1 MKIILTE
8 DVKKIGKK
16 GEVVNVK
23 QGYFRNYILPNNLG
37 VEANKE
43 NLAKLDEH
51 LKQLKKEEDE
61 NIKAAMENK
70 EKIEKTEVIIKVK
83 AGENGKLF
91 GSITNMDIKKALDE
105 KNIEVDKKKIDK
117 ADIDSLG
124 DYEVTIKLYQQV
136 SAKLKVKVE
145 AIIGCIITK
154 SETIDQAIQLVK
166 PYEFYDSRCQRI
178 YKTLVNMYQKDI
190 KIDEV
195 SLISKLKSENIL
207 EEVGGEQF
215 IVEITLSSFY
225 TPNMDQYCENVK
237 EKALLRALIGAC
249 DEIVGKS
256 YEQKKDA
263 KEVIE
268 MAESKIFE
276 ISQKNL
282 EKGLVRVSETMDET
296 IKQLELLSL
305 NEGKITGVT
314 TGISSVDDKLSGLQ
328 NSQLILLAARPAMG
342 KTALGLTMACN
353 AANAGKS
360 VAFFSLEMSTYQLN
374 QRLISMVSMIDL
386 EKIITGNLEADEW
399 IEIIN
404 AITKIK
410 EKEIYVDETAGIT
423 LSELRSKCK
432 RLKAEEGLDLIVIDY
447 LQLMTG
453 EGRFD
458 NRQQEIAQISRG
470 LKSLSKE
477 INCPVLSLA
486 QLSREADKRS
496 DHKPILSDLRE
507 SGAIEQDAD
516 VVMLL
521 YREDYYDVDDNPNVA
536 KVILAKHRNGP
547 TGLMEL
553 FFHKQ
558 CTTFKDLSHDEK

>member
-1 MKIILTE
+1 ME
-8 DVKKIGKK
+8 
-16 GEVVNVK
+16 
-23 QGYFRNYILPNNLG
+23 
-37 VEANKE
+37 E
-43 NLAKLDEH
+43 NLR
-51 LKQLKKEEDE
+51 Q
-61 NIKAAMENK
+61 MP
-70 EKIEKTEVIIKVK
+70 
-83 AGENGKLF
+83 
-91 GSITNMDIKKALDE
+91 SDISSE
-105 KNIEVDKKKIDK
+105 M
-117 ADIDSLG
+117 
-124 DYEVTIKLYQQV
+124 
-136 SAKLKVKVE
+136 

-237 EKALLRALIGAC
+237 EKALLRALISAC

-342 KTALGLTMACN
+342 KTALGLTMARN

>member
-1 MKIILTE
+1 M
-8 DVKKIGKK
+8 
-16 GEVVNVK
+16 
-23 QGYFRNYILPNNLG
+23 
-37 VEANKE
+37 
-43 NLAKLDEH
+43 
-51 LKQLKKEEDE
+51 EESLRQ
-61 NIKAAMENK
+61 MP
-70 EKIEKTEVIIKVK
+70 
-83 AGENGKLF
+83 
-91 GSITNMDIKKALDE
+91 SDISSE
-105 KNIEVDKKKIDK
+105 M
-117 ADIDSLG
+117 
-124 DYEVTIKLYQQV
+124 
-136 SAKLKVKVE
+136 
-145 AIIGCIITK
+145 AIIGCILKK

-207 EEVGGEQF
+207 TEVGGEEF

-237 EKALLRALIGAC
+237 EKALLRALITAC
-249 DEIVGKS
+249 DDIVGKS

-268 MAESKIFE
+268 MAESRIFE

-282 EKGLVRVSETMDET
+282 DNGLVRVSDTMDET

-328 NSQLILLAARPAMG
+328 SSQLILLAARPAMG
-342 KTALGLTMACN
+342 KTALGLTMAWN

-521 YREDYYDVDDNPNVA
+521 YREDYYDEDDNPNVA

-558 CTTFKDLSHDEK
+558 CTTFRDLSHEEE

>member
-1 MKIILTE
+1 ME
-8 DVKKIGKK
+8 
-16 GEVVNVK
+16 
-23 QGYFRNYILPNNLG
+23 
-37 VEANKE
+37 E
-43 NLAKLDEH
+43 NLR
-51 LKQLKKEEDE
+51 Q
-61 NIKAAMENK
+61 MP
-70 EKIEKTEVIIKVK
+70 
-83 AGENGKLF
+83 
-91 GSITNMDIKKALDE
+91 SDISSE
-105 KNIEVDKKKIDK
+105 M
-117 ADIDSLG
+117 
-124 DYEVTIKLYQQV
+124 
-136 SAKLKVKVE
+136 

-237 EKALLRALIGAC
+237 EKALLRALISAC

-342 KTALGLTMACN
+342 KTALGLTMAWN

-404 AITKIK
+404 AITTIK

>member
-1 MKIILTE
+1 M
-8 DVKKIGKK
+8 
-16 GEVVNVK
+16 
-23 QGYFRNYILPNNLG
+23 
-37 VEANKE
+37 
-43 NLAKLDEH
+43 
-51 LKQLKKEEDE
+51 EETLRQ
-61 NIKAAMENK
+61 MP
-70 EKIEKTEVIIKVK
+70 
-83 AGENGKLF
+83 
-91 GSITNMDIKKALDE
+91 SDISSE
-105 KNIEVDKKKIDK
+105 M
-117 ADIDSLG
+117 
-124 DYEVTIKLYQQV
+124 
-136 SAKLKVKVE
+136 
-145 AIIGCIITK
+145 AIIGCILKK
-154 SETIDQAIQLVK
+154 SESIDQAIQLVK

-237 EKALLRALIGAC
+237 EKALLRALISAC

-342 KTALGLTMACN
+342 KTALGLTMAWN

-521 YREDYYDVDDNPNVA
+521 YREDYYDEDDNPNVA

-558 CTTFKDLSHDEK
+558 CTTFRDLSHEEE

>member
-1 MKIILTE
+1 ME
-8 DVKKIGKK
+8 
-16 GEVVNVK
+16 
-23 QGYFRNYILPNNLG
+23 
-37 VEANKE
+37 E
-43 NLAKLDEH
+43 NLR
-51 LKQLKKEEDE
+51 Q
-61 NIKAAMENK
+61 MP
-70 EKIEKTEVIIKVK
+70 
-83 AGENGKLF
+83 
-91 GSITNMDIKKALDE
+91 SDISSE
-105 KNIEVDKKKIDK
+105 M
-117 ADIDSLG
+117 
-124 DYEVTIKLYQQV
+124 
-136 SAKLKVKVE
+136 

-282 EKGLVRVSETMDET
+282 DKGLVRVSETMDET

-342 KTALGLTMACN
+342 KTALGLTMAWN

>member
-1 MKIILTE
+1 ME
-8 DVKKIGKK
+8 
-16 GEVVNVK
+16 
-23 QGYFRNYILPNNLG
+23 
-37 VEANKE
+37 E
-43 NLAKLDEH
+43 NLR
-51 LKQLKKEEDE
+51 Q
-61 NIKAAMENK
+61 MP
-70 EKIEKTEVIIKVK
+70 
-83 AGENGKLF
+83 
-91 GSITNMDIKKALDE
+91 SDISSE
-105 KNIEVDKKKIDK
+105 M
-117 ADIDSLG
+117 
-124 DYEVTIKLYQQV
+124 
-136 SAKLKVKVE
+136 

-237 EKALLRALIGAC
+237 EKALLRALIGVC

-282 EKGLVRVSETMDET
+282 DKGLVRVSETMDET

-342 KTALGLTMACN
+342 KTALGLTMAWN

>member
-1 MKIILTE
+1 M
-8 DVKKIGKK
+8 
-16 GEVVNVK
+16 
-23 QGYFRNYILPNNLG
+23 
-37 VEANKE
+37 
-43 NLAKLDEH
+43 
-51 LKQLKKEEDE
+51 EE
-61 NIKAAMENK
+61 
-70 EKIEKTEVIIKVK
+70 
-83 AGENGKLF
+83 
-91 GSITNMDIKKALDE
+91 SIRQMPSDINSE
-105 KNIEVDKKKIDK
+105 M
-117 ADIDSLG
+117 
-124 DYEVTIKLYQQV
+124 
-136 SAKLKVKVE
+136 
-145 AIIGCIITK
+145 AIIGCVIK
-154 SETIDQAIQLVK
+154 RSETIDQAIQLVR

-178 YKTLVNMYQKDI
+178 YKTLVDMYQKDI

-207 EEVGGEQF
+207 EEVGGEKF

-225 TPNMDQYCENVK
+225 TPNIDQYCENVK
-237 EKALLRALIGAC
+237 EKSLLRALIGAC
-249 DEIVGKS
+249 DDIVGKS

-268 MAESKIFE
+268 MAETKIFE

-305 NEGKITGVT
+305 NDGKITGVT
-314 TGISSVDDKLSGLQ
+314 TGISSVDNKLSGLQ

-342 KTALGLTMACN
+342 KTALGLTMAWN

-521 YREDYYDVDDNPNVA
+521 YREDYYDEDDNPNVA
-536 KVILAKHRNGP
+536 KLILAKHRNGP

-558 CTTFKDLSHDEK
+558 CTSFRDLKHENE

>member
-1 MKIILTE
+1 ME
-8 DVKKIGKK
+8 
-16 GEVVNVK
+16 
-23 QGYFRNYILPNNLG
+23 
-37 VEANKE
+37 E
-43 NLAKLDEH
+43 NLR
-51 LKQLKKEEDE
+51 Q
-61 NIKAAMENK
+61 MP
-70 EKIEKTEVIIKVK
+70 
-83 AGENGKLF
+83 
-91 GSITNMDIKKALDE
+91 SDISSE
-105 KNIEVDKKKIDK
+105 M
-117 ADIDSLG
+117 
-124 DYEVTIKLYQQV
+124 
-136 SAKLKVKVE
+136 

-237 EKALLRALIGAC
+237 EKALLRALISAC

-282 EKGLVRVSETMDET
+282 DKGLVRVSETMDET

-342 KTALGLTMACN
+342 KTALGLTMAWN

>member
-1 MKIILTE
+1 ME
-8 DVKKIGKK
+8 
-16 GEVVNVK
+16 
-23 QGYFRNYILPNNLG
+23 
-37 VEANKE
+37 E
-43 NLAKLDEH
+43 NLR
-51 LKQLKKEEDE
+51 Q
-61 NIKAAMENK
+61 MP
-70 EKIEKTEVIIKVK
+70 
-83 AGENGKLF
+83 
-91 GSITNMDIKKALDE
+91 SDISSE
-105 KNIEVDKKKIDK
+105 M
-117 ADIDSLG
+117 
-124 DYEVTIKLYQQV
+124 
-136 SAKLKVKVE
+136 

-237 EKALLRALIGAC
+237 EKALLRALISAC

-342 KTALGLTMACN
+342 KTALGLTMAWN

>member
-1 MKIILTE
+1 ME
-8 DVKKIGKK
+8 
-16 GEVVNVK
+16 
-23 QGYFRNYILPNNLG
+23 
-37 VEANKE
+37 E
-43 NLAKLDEH
+43 NLR
-51 LKQLKKEEDE
+51 Q
-61 NIKAAMENK
+61 MP
-70 EKIEKTEVIIKVK
+70 
-83 AGENGKLF
+83 
-91 GSITNMDIKKALDE
+91 SDISSE
-105 KNIEVDKKKIDK
+105 M
-117 ADIDSLG
+117 
-124 DYEVTIKLYQQV
+124 
-136 SAKLKVKVE
+136 

-237 EKALLRALIGAC
+237 EKALLRALISAC

-342 KTALGLTMACN
+342 KTALGLTMAWN

-404 AITKIK
+404 AITTIK

-521 YREDYYDVDDNPNVA
+521 Y
-536 KVILAKHRNGP
+536 
-547 TGLMEL
+547 
-553 FFHKQ
+553 
-558 CTTFKDLSHDEK
+558 

>member
-1 MKIILTE
+1 ME
-8 DVKKIGKK
+8 
-16 GEVVNVK
+16 
-23 QGYFRNYILPNNLG
+23 
-37 VEANKE
+37 E
-43 NLAKLDEH
+43 NLR
-51 LKQLKKEEDE
+51 Q
-61 NIKAAMENK
+61 MP
-70 EKIEKTEVIIKVK
+70 
-83 AGENGKLF
+83 
-91 GSITNMDIKKALDE
+91 SDISSE
-105 KNIEVDKKKIDK
+105 M
-117 ADIDSLG
+117 
-124 DYEVTIKLYQQV
+124 
-136 SAKLKVKVE
+136 

-215 IVEITLSSFY
+215 IAEITLSSFY

-237 EKALLRALIGAC
+237 EKALLRALISAC

-342 KTALGLTMACN
+342 KTALGLTMAWN

>member
-1 MKIILTE
+1 ME
-8 DVKKIGKK
+8 
-16 GEVVNVK
+16 
-23 QGYFRNYILPNNLG
+23 
-37 VEANKE
+37 E
-43 NLAKLDEH
+43 NLR
-51 LKQLKKEEDE
+51 Q
-61 NIKAAMENK
+61 MP
-70 EKIEKTEVIIKVK
+70 
-83 AGENGKLF
+83 
-91 GSITNMDIKKALDE
+91 SDISSE
-105 KNIEVDKKKIDK
+105 M
-117 ADIDSLG
+117 
-124 DYEVTIKLYQQV
+124 
-136 SAKLKVKVE
+136 

-237 EKALLRALIGAC
+237 EKSLLRALIGAC

-342 KTALGLTMACN
+342 KTALGLTMAWN

>member
-1 MKIILTE
+1 ME
-8 DVKKIGKK
+8 
-16 GEVVNVK
+16 
-23 QGYFRNYILPNNLG
+23 
-37 VEANKE
+37 E
-43 NLAKLDEH
+43 NLR
-51 LKQLKKEEDE
+51 Q
-61 NIKAAMENK
+61 MP
-70 EKIEKTEVIIKVK
+70 
-83 AGENGKLF
+83 
-91 GSITNMDIKKALDE
+91 SDISSE
-105 KNIEVDKKKIDK
+105 M
-117 ADIDSLG
+117 
-124 DYEVTIKLYQQV
+124 
-136 SAKLKVKVE
+136 

-178 YKTLVNMYQKDI
+178 YKTLVSMYQKDI

-237 EKALLRALIGAC
+237 EKALLRALISAC

-282 EKGLVRVSETMDET
+282 DKGLVRVSETMDET

-342 KTALGLTMACN
+342 KTALGLTMAWN

>member
-1 MKIILTE
+1 ME
-8 DVKKIGKK
+8 
-16 GEVVNVK
+16 
-23 QGYFRNYILPNNLG
+23 
-37 VEANKE
+37 E
-43 NLAKLDEH
+43 NLR
-51 LKQLKKEEDE
+51 Q
-61 NIKAAMENK
+61 MP
-70 EKIEKTEVIIKVK
+70 
-83 AGENGKLF
+83 
-91 GSITNMDIKKALDE
+91 SDISSE
-105 KNIEVDKKKIDK
+105 M
-117 ADIDSLG
+117 
-124 DYEVTIKLYQQV
+124 
-136 SAKLKVKVE
+136 

-178 YKTLVNMYQKDI
+178 YKTLVSMYQKDI

-237 EKALLRALIGAC
+237 EKALLRALISAC

-282 EKGLVRVSETMDET
+282 DKGLVRVSETMDET

-342 KTALGLTMACN
+342 KTALGLTIAWN